1 MRRSLNN
8 GGVVVIGE
16 LNVDMVATGLAGP
29 PLMGA
34 EMMAADFELVLGS
47 ASAIFACGVAKLG
60 HNVTFISQVGRD
72 DFGEFCLN
80 ALRAAGVPTDNVLI
94 DGGVKTGVTISL
106 STRRDRALVTYPG
119 A

>member
-29 PLMGA
+29 PRMGA
-34 EMMAADFELVLGS
+34 EIMAAGFELTLGS

-60 HNVTFISQVGRD
+60 HKGTFISTVGRD
-72 DFGEFCLN
+72 DLGQFCLN
-80 ALRAAGVPTDNVLI
+80 ALRAARVPTDNVQL
-94 DGGVKTGVTISL
+94 DASVKTGVTISL
-106 STRRDRALVTYPG
+106 STRSDRALV
-119 A
+119 